1 MSETQAETA
10 AASPTVKPSLAGWI
24 ARDLILTVLM
34 VAALWGLSLWQG
46 RAPSMASTVLVP
58 SLAFVAAYAL
68 CYVYHEWGHL
78 LGARLAGA
86 HMPLLPYAGA
96 LLGSFDLKAHS
107 RRQFLW
113 LSWGGVAGYLLT
125 LAFALGVYG
134 VGAFGL
140 AGAGFAVGAL
150 AFNVQS
156 LSVDVPQILRVQGG
170 ADIVQTTAQGGNA
183 RTILRRTWQSWS
195 VLALVLIAWHL
206 LR

>member
-1 MSETQAETA
+1 MA
-10 AASPTVKPSLAGWI
+10 
-24 ARDLILTVLM
+24 
-34 VAALWGLSLWQG
+34 AALWGLSLWQG
-46 RAPSMASTVLVP
+46 RAPSMVSTVLVP
-58 SLAFVAAYAL
+58 SLAFIAAYAL

-78 LGARLAGA
+78 LGARFAGA
-86 HMPLLPYAGA
+86 CMPLLPYAGA
-96 LLGSFDLKAHS
+96 LLGSFDLEAHS

-113 LSWGGVAGYLLT
+113 LSWGGVAGYVLT
-125 LAFALGVYG
+125 LVLALALYSAGTL
-134 VGAFGL
+134 GL

-170 ADIVQTTAQGGNA
+170 ADIVQTTAEGGNA

-195 VLALVLIAWHL
+195 ALALVLVTWNL